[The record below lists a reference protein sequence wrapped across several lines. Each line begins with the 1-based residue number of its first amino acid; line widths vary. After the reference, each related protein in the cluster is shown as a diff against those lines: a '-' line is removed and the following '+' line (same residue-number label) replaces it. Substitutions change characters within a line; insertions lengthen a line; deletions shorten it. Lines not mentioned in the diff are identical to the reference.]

1 MNFDLKLIPYKKKND
16 VKWTTGLNVN
26 LTQNFQEIK

>member
-1 MNFDLKLIPYKKKND
+1 MNFDLKLIPYKKIY